1 MIDRPI
7 MSDTLPIIDLGSSG
21 ERDGVSLARTGEE
34 VGAACRD
41 VGLFYVVNHEVDKEL
56 IANSFAQSR
65 RFFAL
70 PVADKRK
77 LAIETVG
84 GNRGYSGSGVCP

>member
-1 MIDRPI
+1 MRRRRSLAMIDRPI

-41 VGLFYVVNHEVDKEL
+41 VGLFYVVNHEVD
-56 IANSFAQSR
+56 
-65 RFFAL
+65 
-70 PVADKRK
+70 
-77 LAIETVG
+77 LAG
-84 GNRGYSGSGVCP
+84 C